1 MADET
6 IKIAVEVDPAP
17 AQRGAQQVGQAL
29 EGVGTTAESVA
40 QRIVGALS
48 SQNFA
53 YARDNVTAVF
63 GTIRDG
69 AQALSRSAGEAER
82 LSRSGRAI
90 GVDFEAAARG
100 AGGVVDSLDVLNV
113 SQALTARGISLNQ
126 AQLQAFARTA
136 QDYARG
142 SGREFSQVAEQ
153 LAEAVAKGG
162 EEAGRFGPALGALA
176 APTATAQDRLAALVE
191 TTRQSAPAA
200 QTAAEAYRDLEQAIT
215 EAQRG
220 FSEGFA
226 EGIAEMRRV
235 HGETSSAR
243 DVMRELK
250 DDVYALGG
258 ATATVFGAMAD
269 AAKLVV
275 TEISGM
281 VSGLVDAVE
290 TFGQLRANPLQA
302 GEILRAYQGRTDT
315 REAASQA
322 AFDRLMGTL
331 GGVDRT
337 SIAVDGGAAGGTARR
352 GRGLVAEGEAGA
364 TGAGGTE
371 AELQAF
377 LRAQTARG
385 GAANTNAGGVTVG
398 SAALNALFDR
408 ELARTTSRSAEEF
421 ERLGTAALG
430 TREAEDLRGIT
441 GVSRGD
447 AAAPVG
453 DPLAEID
460 ARNARTNRQ
469 VAGGAPGDRLGA
481 RSAARGQRELD
492 EQLDAQQSYTDR
504 MRDLHGERASA
515 AQSEAEAVTMA
526 FGSMGKAL
534 GSHVNAVVQGRETI
548 GVAAQGVLSD
558 TLSAIGQEA
567 VVKGAMQFAE
577 GLAMLAGIYTA
588 PLAAGHIAAGVAF
601 MGVGA
606 LVGAAGAALAPSG
619 GASASPSAAPS
630 APVGATS
637 STANDNARGPTEI
650 TINLGGGVVL
660 GTGRDLGEALGRV
673 INDPNA
679 GVSINPRRVHRAG
692 RAA

>member
-1 MADET
+1 VADET
-6 IKIAVEVDPAP
+6 IKIAVEVDPSN

-29 EGVGTTAESVA
+29 DGVGSHAEGAGRQIARAFSQVEWA
-40 QRIVGALS
+40 ALRENVG
-48 SQNFA
+48 
-53 YARDNVTAVF
+53 AVF

-69 AQALSRSAGEAER
+69 AASLSRSAGEAER

-90 GVDFEAAARG
+90 GVDFDAAARA
-100 AGGVVDSLDVLNV
+100 AGGVVDSLDVLNA
-113 SQALTARGISLNQ
+113 SQTLTARGISLNQ

-142 SGREFSQVAEQ
+142 TGREFSQVAEQ

-200 QTAAEAYRDLEQAIT
+200 QTAAEAYRDLEQALT
-215 EAQRG
+215 DAQRG
-220 FSEGFA
+220 FGEGFA

-269 AAKLVV
+269 AARLVV
-275 TEISGM
+275 TEIGGM
-281 VSGLVDAVE
+281 VSGLTDAVD
-290 TFGQLRANPLQA
+290 TFGQLRQNPLQA
-302 GEILRAYQGRTDT
+302 GEILRGFQARTDA

-322 AFDRLMGTL
+322 AFERLMGTL
-331 GGVDRT
+331 GGSSRT
-337 SIAVDGGAAGGTARR
+337 SLTVDDAAAAGGAARR
-352 GRGLVAEGEAGA
+352 GRGLIAEGEAGA

-385 GAANTNAGGVTVG
+385 GAANTNAQKNVIGLGMERAIRGEG
-398 SAALNALFDR
+398 SL
-408 ELARTTSRSAEEF
+408 SEE
-421 ERLGTAALG
+421 
-430 TREAEDLRGIT
+430 LRGIT

-447 AAAPVG
+447 AAAPIG

-460 ARNARTNRQ
+460 QRNAQTNRR
-469 VAGGAPGDRLGA
+469 VAGGTLGDRLDA
-481 RSAARGQRELD
+481 RESSRRQREVD
-492 EQLDAQQSYTDR
+492 EQLNAQQSYTDR
-504 MRDLHGERASA
+504 MRDMHTERASLA
-515 AQSEAEAVTMA
+515 RSEAEAVTMGFNA
-526 FGSMGKAL
+526 MGKAL
-534 GSHVNAVVQGRETI
+534 GNHLHLVVQGQETV
-548 GVAAQGVLSD
+548 GFAAQAMASD
-558 TLSAIGQEA
+558 IMVAVGQEA
-567 VVKGAMQFAE
+567 IVKGAMQFAE
-577 GLAMLAGIYTA
+577 GAAMLAGIYTA
-588 PLAAGHIAAGVAF
+588 PLAAGHFAAGAAF

-606 LVGAAGAALAPSG
+606 LVGAAGAAIAPTPA
-619 GASASPSAAPS
+619 GASAAPAVAPS
-630 APVGATS
+630 APVGALGS
-637 STANDNARGPTEI
+637 ANDNSRGGPTEI

-660 GTGRDLGEALGRV
+660 GTGRDLGEALGRA

-679 GVSINPRRVHRAG
+679 GVQINPRRLRRTG
-692 RAA
+692 